1 MHNVSPL
8 YKNQRNTLTH
18 REWFPG
24 WVKKI
29 KTSATV
35 STETAR
41 WIDIADSQR
50 VKGVTDKAVTTL
62 IQFIYTT
69 YQLVYLIFFKIPDTF
84 KVPGFVVY
92 LMVNTCPKVG
102 LSGVKSSALITG
114 TKISIDVLVSEN
126 SPLPFSSTLTLCFL
140 SLKVSPLMT

>member
-1 MHNVSPL
+1 MVS
-8 YKNQRNTLTH
+8 NQFRLNQDVC
-18 REWFPG
+18 G

-50 VKGVTDKAVTTL
+50 VKGVTEKATTTL

-69 YQLVYLIFFKIPDTF
+69 Y
-84 KVPGFVVY
+84 
-92 LMVNTCPKVG
+92 
-102 LSGVKSSALITG
+102 
-114 TKISIDVLVSEN
+114 
-126 SPLPFSSTLTLCFL
+126 
-140 SLKVSPLMT
+140 